1 MQTADNSTQAATL
14 RIAAIQF
21 LFMLTWIIYGVYF
34 GDLLVSVGL
43 DRSWLAA
50 IFLFD
55 QLVFAFMD
63 PLMGAWADRIEA
75 QARRLAP
82 MVIAFNL
89 LAAAAFVALP
99 LVAAYVPGTPALL
112 LLATAVWVVSASVLR
127 APLFVLLDRLP
138 GAPNQTTR
146 IAQVAAGI
154 ALGAAVAPFIGL
166 WLKGVSP
173 LLPFLLSSAALAVAG
188 FSLPS
193 IPPMSARAA
202 AAEPATAASAETA
215 GAPVVAPTVAP
226 VIAPQRP
233 IFWLFGLTLLLACGF
248 QFHAFVASAALYR
261 KFVGAET
268 LPWLLPVFWVGFSLA
283 MIAVPRWVLHHG
295 ADTVLRYVVVLGS
308 AALLVCLYAPSL
320 PLLVAGQA
328 LLGACWGGFFLTAL
342 RVVRVWPTRVGNG
355 LAMGG
360 WFSMLSL
367 AAAGR
372 ISLDK
377 LLKVD
382 ALVLETT
389 ALVFWIVAATV
400 AWRLFARGER
410 HVAA

>member
-1 MQTADNSTQAATL
+1 MHTADSSAQAATL

-21 LFMLTWIIYGVYF
+21 LFMITWIVYGVYF

-55 QLVFAFMD
+55 QLVFVVMD
-63 PLMGAWADRIEA
+63 PLMGVWADRIEA
-75 QARRLAP
+75 QTRRLAP
-82 MVIAFNL
+82 LVIAFNL

-99 LVAAYVPGTPALL
+99 LVAAYVPGTPGLL

-146 IAQVAAGI
+146 LAQVAAGI
-154 ALGAAVAPFIGL
+154 ALGAAIAPFIGL

-193 IPPMSARAA
+193 IPPLPARTT
-202 AAEPATAASAETA
+202 PMPDVA
-215 GAPVVAPTVAP
+215 GALPS
-226 VIAPQRP
+226 RP
-233 IFWLFGLTLLLACGF
+233 IAWVFGLTLLLACGF
-248 QFHAFVASAALYR
+248 QFHAFVASVVLYR
-261 KFVGAET
+261 QFVGAET

-283 MIAVPRWVLHHG
+283 MIVVPRWVHQHG
-295 ADTVLRYVVVLGS
+295 AGLVLRNAAWLGS
-308 AALLVCLYAPSL
+308 GALLVCLSAPSL
-320 PLLVAGQA
+320 PVLIAGQA
-328 LLGACWGGFFLTAL
+328 LLGASWGAFFLSAL
-342 RVVRVWPTRVGNG
+342 RVVRVWPTRMGNG

-360 WFSMLSL
+360 WFCMLSL

-372 ISLDK
+372 ITLDK
-377 LLKVD
+377 LLRVD
-382 ALVLETT
+382 ALVLETA

-400 AWRLFARGER
+400 AWKLFSRGEH